1 MNMNNKGQT
10 LVIFVIMLPIIVL
23 GIVYVFLK
31 VYSTYEKKKQE
42 NITNIICEKYKKN
55 NDINKLIELGTKNDS
70 TQKIEIK
77 RINDSIEVNIE
88 KETFLKIKIRTNTTC

>member
-1 MNMNNKGQT
+1 MGRVSYSLARRKEKIWLEVNK
-10 LVIFVIMLPIIVL
+10 LW
-23 GIVYVFLK
+23 
-31 VYSTYEKKKQE
+31 
-42 NITNIICEKYKKN
+42 KN

>member
-42 NITNIICEKYKKN
+42 NITNIICEEYKKN

-88 KETFLKIKIRTNTTC
+88 NETFLKIKIRTNTTC